1 MAQQTERD
9 LLEAVRKSLTEYGV
23 MGHFKAEMRASVM
36 NILNKNTERQVP
48 PDMPE
53 ETKLLN
59 ELIREYLAW
68 NGYMYSEQ
76 VLGVESGD
84 NDTTMRREQLAS
96 KLGVLDDRKTQ
107 KIPLL
112 YYILSSFQND
122 KQ

>member
-1 MAQQTERD
+1 MYLLVRKCEYVQTPYFEI
-9 LLEAVRKSLTEYGV
+9 AVRKSLTEYGV

-76 VLGVESGD
+76 VLGVGEC
-84 NDTTMRREQLAS
+84 
-96 KLGVLDDRKTQ
+96 
-107 KIPLL
+107 
-112 YYILSSFQND
+112 
-122 KQ
+122 